1 MAKNKQKNVAQQDL
15 SAESLRLDR
24 WLWAARFFKTRALA
38 TESIKAGHIQLGGQR
53 VKPAKGVTI
62 GDRLEIRKGEFAFEV
77 DVLALS
83 PRRLSAPLAQA
94 LYGETDD
101 SVARREKQ
109 QEESRFQR
117 ALGVS
122 VAPEGRPDKRQR
134 RLLHRFRQV
143 RDDGA

>member
-1 MAKNKQKNVAQQDL
+1 MAKNKQINTPE
-15 SAESLRLDR
+15 ESLRLDR

-62 GDRLEIRKGEFAFEV
+62 GDRLEIRKGELAFVV

-83 PRRLSAPLAQA
+83 PRRLSAPLAQQ
-94 LYGETDD
+94 LYSETAD
-101 SVARREKQ
+101 SIERREKQ
-109 QEESRFQR
+109 QEEARFQR
-117 ALGVS
+117 TQGVS

-134 RLLHRFRQV
+134 RLLHRFRQSH
-143 RDDGA
+143 DNGA